1 VRKPVVSKIK
11 SPPPG
16 PATSAAGKAG
26 VSVASGFGFHVRE
39 IRAGSRRLLRF
50 FCGIRRQPDHFFR
63 KERRRRGQ
71 SCKAGLPRIS
81 GVMHSFVPWLQNVR
95 AGSRRLLRFFV
106 ASGVSRIIF
115 SGKRGV
121 GEGVSCKAGLPRI
134 SGVMHSFV
142 PWLQNVRAGSRRL
155 LRFFCGIRRQPDHF
169 FRKERSWRGLILQS
183 GAAANQRG

>member
-11 SPPPG
+11 SPRPG

-95 AGSRRLLRFFV
+95 AGSRRLLRFF
-106 ASGVSRIIF
+106 
-115 SGKRGV
+115 
-121 GEGVSCKAGLPRI
+121 
-134 SGVMHSFV
+134 
-142 PWLQNVRAGSRRL
+142 
-155 LRFFCGIRRQPDHF
+155 CGIRRQPDHF